1 MAGSNAIEV
10 ALAETLPLL
19 PEERSWSF
27 RDMLA
32 VKSGLAIATWGFLAG
47 GATGQLVGFAD
58 GMVALFAGTAL
69 GIGLLS
75 FALLLPVYQTGT
87 ESFVFMRSAF
97 GPRGT
102 SLLAVVLVLGVV
114 PFNSAILSIMAGDAT
129 REVLIGLDFLGAAPV
144 WPVAKATALGVLAAA
159 CLLAARGSDTLRRF
173 NLVVVPLLVLMS
185 GGLLVAVFWQSGW
198 QAVFAAVPP
207 ASPLDRQ
214 TRLMLAT
221 EFNIVLALSW
231 FGLAGNIMRYGGTA
245 RAAVWGMWVGL
256 VPVSLLPAL
265 AGLASSL
272 VLGSADPAK
281 WMTPLVGPVIGLAML
296 LVLIFAN
303 LSSLIGMLQG
313 NVPTIV
319 QNFGRAGRAVGFAGN
334 VAMLGVAAA
343 LILLLAS
350 DDLYARFYTV
360 VAFYGAVFA
369 PTIGILLADWL
380 VLRREAVNIRALHHA
395 VPGSG
400 YRFVAGFN
408 PAAMIALLAGFA
420 AYLALLEPVSQ
431 TPAAGFRHLSA
442 TLPSMALAFAVH
454 LALSRIV
461 TIPRGL
467 GGYRREESLTS
478 HPVQTPNCRSLE
490 HERDHG
496 TQR

>member
-1 MAGSNAIEV
+1 MVGTNTIEA

-32 VKSGLAIATWGFLAG
+32 VKGGLAIATWGFLAG

-58 GMVALFAGTAL
+58 GTVALVCGTAL

-75 FALLLPVYQTGT
+75 FALLLPVYRTGT

-97 GPRGT
+97 GPSGT

-114 PFNSAILSIMAGDAT
+114 PFNSAILSNMAGDAT
-129 REVLIGLDFLGAAPV
+129 REVLIGLNFLSPTTA
-144 WPVAKATALGVLAAA
+144 WPVAQATALGVLAVS

-173 NLVVVPLLVLMS
+173 NLAIVPLLVLLS
-185 GGLLVAVFWQSGW
+185 GGLLFAVFWQSGW
-198 QAVFAAVPP
+198 QAVLSAEPP
-207 ASPLDRQ
+207 ASSFDRA

-221 EFNIVLALSW
+221 ELNVVLALSW
-231 FGLAGNIMRYGGTA
+231 FGLAGNLMRYGRSARGAMWGT
-245 RAAVWGMWVGL
+245 WIGL
-256 VPVSLLPAL
+256 VPISLLPAL

-272 VLGSADPAK
+272 ALGSPDPVQ

-319 QNFGRAGRAVGFAGN
+319 QNFGSSARALGFAGN
-334 VAMLGVAAA
+334 VVMLGIAAA

-350 DDLYARFYTV
+350 DTLYARFYTV

-380 VLRREAVNIRALHHA
+380 VLRRGAVDIRALHHA
-395 VPGSG
+395 APGG
-400 YRFVAGFN
+400 AYGFVAGFN
-408 PAAMIALLAGFA
+408 PAAIIALLAGFA

-442 TLPSMALAFAVH
+442 TLPSLALAFVVH
-454 LALSRIV
+454 LAVSQMVI
-461 TIPRGL
+461 IPRGI
-467 GGYRREESLTS
+467 GSYRRR
-478 HPVQTPNCRSLE
+478 PG
-490 HERDHG
+490 ERDA
-496 TQR
+496 

>member
-1 MAGSNAIEV
+1 MAGTNNIEA

-58 GMVALFAGTAL
+58 GMVALLFGTAL

-75 FALLLPVYQTGT
+75 FALLLPVYRTGT

-97 GPRGT
+97 GPSGT

-114 PFNSAILSIMAGDAT
+114 PFNSAILSNMAGDAT
-129 REVLIGLDFLGAAPV
+129 REVLIGLDFLAPAPV
-144 WPVAKATALGVLAAA
+144 WPVAQATALAVLALS
-159 CLLAARGSDTLRRF
+159 CLLAARGSETLRRF
-173 NLVVVPLLVLMS
+173 NLAVVPLLVLLS
-185 GGLLVAVFWQSGW
+185 GGLLLAVFWQSGW
-198 QAVFAAVPP
+198 QAVFSAKPP
-207 ASPLDRQ
+207 ASPYDRA

-221 EFNIVLALSW
+221 ELNVVLALSW
-231 FGLAGNIMRYGGTA
+231 FGLAGNLMRYGRSARGAAWGT
-245 RAAVWGMWVGL
+245 WIGL
-256 VPVSLLPAL
+256 VPISLLPAL

-272 VLGSADPAK
+272 VLGSPDPVQ

-319 QNFGRAGRAVGFAGN
+319 QNFGSLARALGFAGN
-334 VAMLGVAAA
+334 VVMLGIAAA

-350 DDLYARFYTV
+350 DALYARFYTV

-380 VLRREAVNIRALHHA
+380 VLRRGAVDIRALHHA
-395 VPGSG
+395 TPGSAYG
-400 YRFVAGFN
+400 FIAGFN
-408 PAAMIALLAGFA
+408 PAAMIALLAGFGV
-420 AYLALLEPVSQ
+420 YLALLEPVSQ
-431 TPAAGFRHLSA
+431 TPAAGFKYLSA

-454 LALSRIV
+454 LALSRILV
-461 TIPRGL
+461 IPRGF
-467 GGYRREESLTS
+467 GGYRPEPGGREAATPES
-478 HPVQTPNCRSLE
+478 PMI
-490 HERDHG
+490 
-496 TQR
+496 